1 MESGTPAIMGKC
13 TECELNISLL
23 PYCFLLLYLIYFFK
37 RFLNREHQWRSDQS
51 ARIGS
56 TELGGE
62 DDGGG
67 EDQEDDQEVDIGEN
81 KGSDGEGDFSAVYC

>member
-1 MESGTPAIMGKC
+1 MFF
-13 TECELNISLL
+13 
-23 PYCFLLLYLIYFFK
+23 YLYFK
-37 RFLNREHQWRSDQS
+37 RFLNQKHQWRSDKS

-67 EDQEDDQEVDIGEN
+67 EDQEVDQEVDIEEDEGR
-81 KGSDGEGDFSAVYC
+81 DGEGDFSAVYY